1 MGATLSL
8 LCFPTADVAFWG
20 QAGDSRIYVYRDGKL
35 RQFSHDHSPVGRM
48 RQRGE
53 ITEAEARRHPLRNQ
67 IDMSLGNTGRTFRP
81 ETGTEP
87 AFRGDVFLLCS
98 DGLSDGLWDHEIEKL
113 LAGVHAAADVRPTIQ
128 ELVAAAKQA
137 SGRDNITAVIALVE
151 NVAPISVPSAAEWN
165 HLLWQRLF
173 GGEAAPA

>member
-1 MGATLSL
+1 M
-8 LCFPTADVAFWG
+8 
-20 QAGDSRIYVYRDGKL
+20 
-35 RQFSHDHSPVGRM
+35 
-48 RQRGE
+48 
-53 ITEAEARRHPLRNQ
+53 
-67 IDMSLGNTGRTFRP
+67 
-81 ETGTEP
+81 
-87 AFRGDVFLLCS
+87 
-98 DGLSDGLWDHEIEKL
+98 
-113 LAGVHAAADVRPTIQ
+113 RPTIQ